1 MSMSDLAIMH
11 ASMQFNESREVLRLE
26 YTVHTRPGRYDD
38 IVKAMNSIGWFMPPY
53 GNQGQLDIVSRE
65 INNTNGRFDEFEVE
79 RVLGFFYTPDRLAS
93 MVINMYAQ
101 MPVVDLYKRTI
112 AESIAAHFSGLHHV
126 AVAGLMPVVEGT
138 GRELARTRGCLKHEG
153 SVKAVFIEL
162 ITNAKKD
169 AWARK
174 IGNTQE
180 IDDMLTG
187 SLVFLTKYF
196 FENSALYPLWDKTN
210 RHGVLHGAYRDSDY
224 GRPINFYK
232 TISAVDILTFVSM
245 LQTNKMTGFVP
256 AHTADSRALAER
268 YSELKTLKIL

>member
-1 MSMSDLAIMH
+1 VQTGA
-11 ASMQFNESREVLRLE
+11 
-26 YTVHTRPGRYDD
+26 GRYDD

-65 INNTNGRFDEFEVE
+65 INNASGQFDEIKVE
-79 RVLGFFYTPDRLAS
+79 RVLGLFYTPDRLAS
-93 MVINMYAQ
+93 MVINMYAR

-126 AVAGLMPVVEGT
+126 AVAGLMPVVEGA
-138 GRELARTRGCLKHEG
+138 GRELARTRHLKHEG

-162 ITNAKKD
+162 ITNAKED

-174 IGNTQE
+174 IGKTQE

-187 SLVFLTKYF
+187 SLYFLTKYF
-196 FENSALYPLWDKTN
+196 FENSALYPLLDKTN

-256 AHTADSRALAER
+256 AHTSDSKALAER
-268 YSELKTLKIL
+268 YFELQTLKIL